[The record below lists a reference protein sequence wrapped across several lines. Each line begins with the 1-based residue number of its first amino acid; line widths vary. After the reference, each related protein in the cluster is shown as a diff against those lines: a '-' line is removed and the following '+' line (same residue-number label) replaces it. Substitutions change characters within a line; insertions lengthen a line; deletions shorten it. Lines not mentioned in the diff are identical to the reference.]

1 MVLGEAS
8 RWPRRVSRII
18 WSVQKGIDMGTR
30 LEDYIAKLPLAD
42 QRAIRK
48 RADELTQRVLTLRAL
63 RRELGLTQKDLADM
77 LDVDQ
82 PAVSKL
88 ERCQDYR
95 VGTLAR
101 LVAALGGRL
110 ELIARI
116 PGRPPV
122 RLYADQS
129 RARRPRRVGA

>member
-1 MVLGEAS
+1 M
-8 RWPRRVSRII
+8 
-18 WSVQKGIDMGTR
+18 GIR
-30 LEDYIAKLPLAD
+30 LDDYIAKLPLAD

-48 RADELTQRVLTLRAL
+48 RADELTRRVLTLRAL

-77 LDVDQ
+77 LDVEQ

-88 ERCQDYR
+88 ERRQDYR

-101 LVAALGGRL
+101 LVAAMGGRL

-122 RLYADQS
+122 RLYADGS
-129 RARRPRRVGA
+129 RARRPRRTSRRAA